1 MFENFLNVNLI
12 ILKSF
17 INYSFDYFE
26 KYEFTDLFALVPV
39 HKATKTSDID
49 EIPAAHQDN
58 VEVISSSCAAL
69 FFVNGTTVNLN
80 LND

>member
-39 HKATKTSDID
+39 HKATKTID
-49 EIPAAHQDN
+49 NVKTKIQDN